1 MKGCAH
7 NPSGVLGDPGVNGMG
22 KLALEV
28 DPVLSSANLSLPV
41 TVLLWAF
48 GSNFILVFR

>member
-7 NPSGVLGDPGVNGMG
+7 NPSGVLGDPDVNEMG

-28 DPVLSSANLSLPV
+28 DPVLSSANLPLPV